1 MPSASSNPRRRY
13 TQQRWHSAERGI
25 PFLISFEVWW
35 ALWQASGKWHERG
48 WGLGQYCMARK
59 NDRGPYALDNV
70 KIITNQQNLAERTFS
85 EAMRAK
91 LRASRI
97 GQHQTPEAKA
107 KIRAARCGQRQKPS
121 SIAKMIRTTV
131 LNKRPRVLSPTNRA
145 HAHVLPPS
153 RTPSLLEGV
162 L

>member
-1 MPSASSNPRRRY
+1 MPSAHNSPRRRY

-35 ALWQASGKWHERG
+35 ALWQASGHWHERG
-48 WGLGQYCMARK
+48 SHLLQYVMARK

-70 KIITNQQNLAERTFS
+70 KIITNKQNLAERTFS

-91 LRASRI
+91 LRAIRL

-107 KIRAARCGQRQKPS
+107 KIRAARLGQRQKPE
-121 SIAKMIRTTV
+121 SIAKMLRTTA

-145 HAHVLPPS
+145 HAHVLS
-153 RTPSLLEGV
+153 AAWGGNDV
-162 L
+162 